1 MKAHLALDACDV
13 PSLFQ
18 LVRSACV
25 AAANF
30 ASRALA
36 AQAPA
41 YSKLNEG
48 RLHADAERIL
58 RPFKLDTAQAADLV
72 LFCTARARQRRAERQ
87 CEFRAASS
95 SPGGVSAG
103 TRKRSLA
110 QAPRS
115 AMRQRSLQNGR
126 QRLLSA

>member
-1 MKAHLALDACDV
+1 MYRLIS
-13 PSLFQ
+13 SL
-18 LVRSACV
+18 C
-25 AAANF
+25 AA
-30 ASRALA
+30 SVWLRPVLRRGRWRLRP
-36 AQAPA
+36 PA
-41 YSKLNEG
+41 YSELNEG
-48 RLHADAERIL
+48 RLHADEQRIL
-58 RPFKLDTAQAADLV
+58 RLLKLNTVQVADLV
-72 LFCTARARQRRAERQ
+72 LFCTAWARPRRVGRQ
-87 CEFRAASS
+87 CELRAASS